1 MHGVQ
6 LQDFIKDRF
15 PAMIDYIT
23 VISSPVHDILILNYD
38 GNQLDQLDVVNTLQ
52 SQHLADLERI
62 HTNSS
67 TRGHQ
72 LDIPKHLAIVKSFVV
87 TITHNKKPTTTTET
101 WQSKSFIPC
110 VVKSKERLY
119 GEFAK

>member
-1 MHGVQ
+1 MRGVQ

-38 GNQLDQLDVVNTLQ
+38 GNQLD
-52 SQHLADLERI
+52 
-62 HTNSS
+62 
-67 TRGHQ
+67 
-72 LDIPKHLAIVKSFVV
+72 IPKHLAIVKSFVV
-87 TITHNKKPTTTTET
+87 TITHDKKPTTTTET